1 MRHTHYR
8 GKAWLWIAFLT
19 LLSACRVDGITETP
33 GVEATL
39 LIQSAHCTNKNVEPF
54 VQWITGSE
62 AYKSAYNQTR
72 THIFGDTSKP
82 PHVDFNRLGV
92 IAVYMGE
99 RPTAGYQV
107 NLASSTAELG
117 EHSELSLPVSWVEP
131 PGDALLAQVK
141 TSPCILVS
149 IPKDDYST
157 IQAIDEDGRVRA
169 STGFMGREQPLN

>member
-1 MRHTHYR
+1 MRHTNYR
-8 GKAWLWIAFLT
+8 DKAWLWIAFLT

-39 LIQSAHCTNKNVEPF
+39 LIQSSHCTNRNVEPS
-54 VQWITGSE
+54 VEWITHSE
-62 AYKSAYNQTR
+62 AYKSAYNLTR
-72 THIFGDTSKP
+72 THILGDTSKP

-107 NLASSTAELG
+107 NLASTTAKLG
-117 EHSELSLPVSWVEP
+117 EHNELTLPVSWIEP
-131 PGDALLAQVK
+131 SGDALSAQVI

-149 IPKDDYST
+149 IPTGDYST
-157 IQAIDEDGRVRA
+157 IQAVDEDGSVRA
-169 STGFMGREQPLN
+169 STAFMGRKQPLN